1 VDTVLPEI
9 YNFSCLRNGPTA
21 YLVTAKDV
29 DFSYPAS
36 VGATWQCLR
45 FLVVVI
51 VMYTAQC

>member
-1 VDTVLPEI
+1 MNTVLPEI

-29 DFSYPAS
+29 DFSHPAS